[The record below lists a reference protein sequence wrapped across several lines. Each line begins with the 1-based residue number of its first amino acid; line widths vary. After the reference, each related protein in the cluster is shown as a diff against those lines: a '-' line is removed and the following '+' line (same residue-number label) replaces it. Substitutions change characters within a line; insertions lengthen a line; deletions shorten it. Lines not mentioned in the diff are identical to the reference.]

1 MAKVMVITLFTLMP
15 ARMDASG
22 SWGTARMAF
31 PIRVFFTNI
40 WSPAMMATPIRM
52 VRSTFIE
59 RVTPHTLTEGRLKI
73 FCTLWGLAPK
83 STIARFSRK
92 ILMAMAVIRADME
105 PAFRT
110 GR

>member
-1 MAKVMVITLFTLMP
+1 M
-15 ARMDASG
+15 
-22 SWGTARMAF
+22 
-31 PIRVFFTNI
+31 
-40 WSPAMMATPIRM
+40 
-52 VRSTFIE
+52 E

-92 ILMAMAVIRADME
+92 MLMAMAVIRADME